1 MNQSDIIIWE
11 KWRDPLG
18 YDDVEEMLDHDKKN
32 IPKYT
37 DEIQDD
43 ELIEEDEKN
52 VIVKNIKDQFALTP
66 LGLIPLTENTVSS
79 KIFNFWT
86 GHTTFPIS
94 KDIASIIE
102 EIVGIETLDVFTR
115 YRFRISVGKAFND
128 SYVLRNINET
138 IFKYLEKFYDTKN
151 IE

>member
-1 MNQSDIIIWE
+1 MDKSSEIIVWE

-18 YDDVEEMLDHDKKN
+18 YDDIEEKFQHKHIHN
-32 IPKYT
+32 NST
-37 DEIQDD
+37 DMDNDD
-43 ELIEEDEKN
+43 EEDADEDDEN

-94 KDIASIIE
+94 KKISSLIE
-102 EIVGIETLDVFTR
+102 NIDGVETLDVFTR
-115 YRFRISVGKAFND
+115 YRFRISVGKAFKD
-128 SYVLRNINET
+128 SLVLREINES
-138 IFKYLEKFYDTKN
+138 IHLYLNNK
-151 IE
+151 

>member
-1 MNQSDIIIWE
+1 MDKSEIIVWE

-18 YDDVEEMLDHDKKN
+18 YDD
-32 IPKYT
+32 
-37 DEIQDD
+37 
-43 ELIEEDEKN
+43 IEEKFTHKQDNNNPDANLEDEEEENDPNDEN

-94 KDIASIIE
+94 KKISSIIE
-102 EIVGIETLDVFTR
+102 NIDGVETLDVFTR
-115 YRFRISVGKAFND
+115 YRFRISVGKAFKD
-128 SYVLRNINET
+128 SVVLRDINESVHSY
-138 IFKYLEKFYDTKN
+138 IN
-151 IE
+151 R